1 MPEKYVVF
9 LSPSTQPFNKYLSGG
24 DEQEA
29 MNRLASLME
38 PLLTKNGITYGRN
51 RLDTNVARSVELSNS
66 GYYDLH
72 VALHSN
78 SASEELSGKLRGVDI
93 YYYEF
98 SHYGKA
104 AAEIIAEELKKVYP
118 VPDDVR
124 AVPTTRLYELR
135 RTNAPAVLCELGY
148 HDNPQDEAWI
158 RDDMED
164 IAVALVRAICI
175 YFGIP
180 FDD

>member
-9 LSPSTQPFNKYLSGG
+9 LSPSTQSFNKYLSGSN
-24 DEQEA
+24 EQEV

-51 RLDTNVARSVELSNS
+51 RIDTNVARSVELSNS

-72 VALHSN
+72 VALHTN
-78 SASEELSGKLRGVDI
+78 SASDELRGKLRGVDI
-93 YYYEF
+93 YYYEY

-104 AAEIIAEELKKVYP
+104 AAEIIVEQLKEVYP
-118 VPDDVR
+118 VPSDVQ
-124 AVPTTRLYELR
+124 ALPTTTLYELR

-148 HDNPQDEAWI
+148 HDNPQDEEWLL
-158 RDDMED
+158 DDLED
-164 IAVALVRAICI
+164 IAEALVKAICI

>member
-1 MPEKYVVF
+1 MPENYVVF

-24 DEQEA
+24 NEQEA

-51 RLDTNVARSVELSNS
+51 RLDTNVARSVELSNN

-78 SASEELSGKLRGVDI
+78 SAPEALVGKLRGVDI

-104 AAEIIAEELKKVYP
+104 AAELIAEELRGVYP

-124 AVPTTRLYELR
+124 ALPTASLYELR

-148 HDNPQDEAWI
+148 HDNPKDEMWL
-158 RDDMED
+158 RDDMGD
-164 IAVALVRAICI
+164 IAEAIVRAICR